1 MVKANPRFAFPM
13 SYDLRGGEVV
23 KRMVF
28 SVFVVL
34 VMAASVAGTEEEN
47 SIRPIGGLSFAD
59 EYELTI
65 VNVVVHVTD
74 KEGNPVDDLTQA
86 DFKIFQDGQEKPI
99 TNFKLYT
106 KDVYDEY
113 AAIPELPSVSGESTK
128 RPKPRPISM
137 IIYIDNDNLHPMD
150 RNRVLRYA
158 RDFVRDNLR
167 PPVQMMV
174 VSFQQKSLKILQPF
188 TSDSIAVLDALR
200 KVRMVSGGL
209 PERESARRDVLDRM
223 HTEIENQ
230 GRASSFGARGAQAY
244 SDVLAYANE
253 ENYNLM
259 CSIDGLREAVTFL
272 AGAEGRKS
280 VLYLSN
286 GLPMI
291 PGFDLFN
298 AVSDSFN
305 DPSVLTEVQR
315 YDRSSSFK
323 TVVSAA
329 NSHDVSFYTV
339 GAGGLEVVG
348 MSANEYRSG
357 RNPVVSTL
365 GADSFLGSLRMMAK
379 GTGGMAI
386 VKTND
391 FAEGFDRIEKDL
403 YSYYSLGY
411 RLVQVGSDKVH
422 KTKVTLPGHSDLTL
436 RYRTNWVE
444 KSLETLVQERVL
456 AGLLHDLDEN
466 PMGLKVETGEPSPAA
481 GELSGIPMF
490 LSFQIDKIA
499 LLPEGEDYVGRVV
512 LFVAARDADGK
523 RSDTVREEH
532 EIRISADEYD
542 QVRKRLFGI
551 DTSLLMTP
559 GVYRVAIGLMDQVT
573 RQASYGASNFTIPSP

>member
-1 MVKANPRFAFPM
+1 MVKRI
-13 SYDLRGGEVV
+13 
-23 KRMVF
+23 VF
-28 SVFVVL
+28 SGLLMLIV
-34 VMAASVAGTEEEN
+34 AASVAGTEEEN

-74 KEGNPVDDLTQA
+74 KKGNPVTDLGQE
-86 DFKIFQDGQEKPI
+86 DFKVFQDGREKPI

-106 KDVYDEY
+106 KDVYEEF
-113 AAIPELPSVSGESTK
+113 AAIPELPSISGEPSK
-128 RPKPRPISM
+128 RPRPRPVNM
-137 IIYIDNDNLHPMD
+137 ILYIDNDNLHPLD

-167 PPVQMMV
+167 PPVRMMV
-174 VSFQQKSLKILQPF
+174 VSFQQKSLKVLQPF
-188 TSDSIAVLDALR
+188 TSDPGPVLDALR
-200 KVRMVSGGL
+200 KVRTVSAGI

-223 HTEIENQ
+223 HREVENQ
-230 GRASSFGARGAQAY
+230 GRASSFGARSAQAY
-244 SDVLAYANE
+244 NDVLTYADE
-253 ENYNLM
+253 ENFNLM
-259 CSIDGLREAVTFL
+259 CSIDGLREVVTFL
-272 AGAEGRKS
+272 AGAKGRKS
-280 VLYLSN
+280 VLYISN

-291 PGFDLFN
+291 PGFDLIN
-298 AVSDSFN
+298 AVSDEFN
-305 DPSVLTEVQR
+305 DPSVLTETQR
-315 YDRSSSFK
+315 YDRSSWFK
-323 TVVSAA
+323 TVVAAA
-329 NSHDVSFYTV
+329 NAHEVSFYTV
-339 GAGGLEVVG
+339 GAGGLEAVG

-365 GADSFLGSLRMMAK
+365 GADSFIGSLRMMAK

-391 FAEGFDRIEKDL
+391 FAEGFERIETDL

-411 RLVQVGSDKVH
+411 RLVQSGIDKVH
-422 KTKVTLPGHSDLTL
+422 RTKVTLPGHSDLTL

-444 KSLETLVQERVL
+444 KSLETRVQERVL

-466 PMGLKVETGEPSPAA
+466 PMGLNVETGVPSPAA
-481 GELSGIPMF
+481 GDLSGIPMY
-490 LSFQIDKIA
+490 LSIRIDTIA
-499 LLPEGEDYVGRVV
+499 LLPEGEDFVGRVV

-532 EIRISADEYD
+532 EVRISADQYE
-542 QVRKRLFGI
+542 RIRAGRFEI

-559 GVYRVAIGLMDQVT
+559 GVYRVSIGLMDQVT
-573 RQASYGASNFTIPSP
+573 RQASYGSSNFTIASP